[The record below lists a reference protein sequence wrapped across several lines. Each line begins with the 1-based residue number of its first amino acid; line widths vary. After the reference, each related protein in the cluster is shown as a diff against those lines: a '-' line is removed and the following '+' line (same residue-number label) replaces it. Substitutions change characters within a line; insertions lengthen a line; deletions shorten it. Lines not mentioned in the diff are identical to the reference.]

1 MSIAASSRSR
11 LHGMAHI
18 EPWIQIVMYALYAAC
33 EYTVGIWTVSMLVE
47 SRHIPNGVAGNYI
60 SLYYGGIMGG
70 RVLTG
75 LVADKVGNRTMVRIG
90 LVVALAGSVLIGA
103 SSINWLVLPGLLF
116 VGLGLAPVYPCLMHE
131 TPVRFDEETYQK
143 VIGFAI
149 GAACLGGSVLPGA
162 VGLLASATTLE
173 VVGPCVALFI
183 VLLIGLGE
191 LLNKRTPR

>member
-1 MSIAASSRSR
+1 
-11 LHGMAHI
+11 
-18 EPWIQIVMYALYAAC
+18 
-33 EYTVGIWTVSMLVE
+33 
-47 SRHIPNGVAGNYI
+47 
-60 SLYYGGIMGG
+60 
-70 RVLTG
+70 
-75 LVADKVGNRTMVRIG
+75 
-90 LVVALAGSVLIGA
+90 
-103 SSINWLVLPGLLF
+103 VLPGLLL

-131 TPVRFDEETYQK
+131 TPARFDEETYQK

-191 LLNKRTPR
+191 LLNRRT